1 VERAIYHPCIA
12 REQYLLSEE
21 LGWYKNRRRTS
32 EWSNAETLL

>member
-1 VERAIYHPCIA
+1 MEMAIYHPGIA

-21 LGWYKNRRRTS
+21 PGWYRNRRRTS